1 MHCNSWA
8 SSEEREAGPHSGPG
22 MGDKVRVLTL
32 KIQGWPPKVN
42 RNGFPRLG

>member
-1 MHCNSWA
+1 MHCT
-8 SSEEREAGPHSGPG
+8 SGPAVKRG
-22 MGDKVRVLTL
+22 GWPPLWAWHGGYVRVLTL